1 MILVGGVDEAGLG
14 PLLGPLC
21 IGAAGVLVPDDAGD
35 DQLWDRLERAVTRDL
50 KRDKERIVV
59 DDSKRV
65 FTRNERGRRRLET
78 TVCAFASATG
88 RPLARVEDLALW
100 PDDEAAA
107 RADHPWRD
115 DPAPAPHHVSEDF
128 VELRADLLAR
138 ALEAADARV
147 ALFGTRTVEPGELNP
162 AMDAAGSKSGAV
174 WTWAAAGLAALLD
187 AAVDAGA
194 TRADLTLDRQG
205 GRAKYGA
212 ALARA
217 LPGYTVHLVGE
228 SNEVSRYRLTG
239 PIEARITC
247 ATKADATSFTTALA
261 SCGAKYAR
269 EASMDALN
277 RWFAARV
284 EGLAPTAGYTTDGR
298 RFLADLA
305 QRAPGLLDELDRDL
319 LVRRR

>member
-21 IGAAGVLVPDDAGD
+21 FGAAGFLVPDDASD
-35 DQLWDRLERAVTRDL
+35 DQLWDRLERAVSRDV
-50 KRDKERIVV
+50 KRDKDRIVV
-59 DDSKRV
+59 DDSKKV
-65 FTRNERGRRRLET
+65 YTRNERGRRRLET
-78 TVCAFASATG
+78 TVCAFAAASG
-88 RPLARVEDLALW
+88 RPLQHVEDLALA
-100 PDDEAAA
+100 PEAEAAA

-115 DPAPAPHHVSEDF
+115 DPSPSPHHVSNDF

-138 ALEAADARV
+138 TLESADARV
-147 ALFGTRTVEPGELNP
+147 AMFGTRTVEPGELNP
-162 AMDAAGSKSGAV
+162 AMDAAGNKSR
-174 WTWAAAGLAALLD
+174 AAWEYASGGLRALLD
-187 AAVDAGA
+187 AAVANGA
-194 TRADLTLDRQG
+194 SRADLTLDRQG

-217 LPGYTVHLVGE
+217 LPGYTVHLVSE

-239 PIEARITC
+239 PVEARITC
-247 ATKADATSFTTALA
+247 ATKADATSFATALA

-277 RWFAARV
+277 RWFGARV

-298 RFLADLA
+298 RFLADLE
-305 QRAPGLLDELDRDL
+305 REAPGLLAELDRDL